1 MKSLSRSIFVFLLL
15 SGAWAGAETIP
26 ERPSHYVT
34 DLASVIDPGVVRRLS
49 GYLQELEQKTGAQV
63 LVLTV
68 KSLAGGSID
77 QFSLEVAEKWKLG
90 RKGKDDGLLLL
101 VSVEDRRY
109 RFEVGYGLE
118 SILPDSLVGSIGRG
132 SLVPNFKK
140 GNYTQ
145 GIGTAVLAVAN
156 VIANDRNVKI
166 TGMPKW
172 RGAPKKRSPFSI
184 LISVVMGIV
193 MLFLFIRNPRLFLL
207 FMLLGGRG
215 GGWRGGGGFSGGGG
229 FGSFGGGG
237 GGGFGGGGAGGSW

>member
-1 MKSLSRSIFVFLLL
+1 MKSLPRSIFIFLLM
-15 SGAWAGAETIP
+15 SGTWAWAESIP
-26 ERPSHYVT
+26 ERPSHYIT

-68 KSLAGGSID
+68 KSLAGESID
-77 QFSLEVAEKWKLG
+77 QFSLTVAEKWKLG

-118 SILPDSLVGSIGRG
+118 SILPDSLVGSIGRDN
-132 SLVPNFKK
+132 LLPNFKK

-145 GIGTAVLAVAN
+145 GIGAAVLALAT

-166 TGMPKW
+166 TGMPK
-172 RGAPKKRSPFSI
+172 RREAPRQRSLFS
-184 LISVVMGIV
+184 LLASVVMGIV
-193 MLFLFIRNPRLFLL
+193 MLFLLIRYPRLLLLFLL
-207 FMLLGGRG
+207 LGG
-215 GGWRGGGGFSGGGG
+215 GGWRGGGGFSGGG

-237 GGGFGGGGAGGSW
+237 GGGFGGGGASGSW